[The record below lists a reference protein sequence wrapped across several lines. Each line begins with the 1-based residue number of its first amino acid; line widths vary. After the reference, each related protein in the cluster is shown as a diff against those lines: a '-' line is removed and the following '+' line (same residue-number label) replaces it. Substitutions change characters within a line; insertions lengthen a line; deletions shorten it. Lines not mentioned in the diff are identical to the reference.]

1 MQQVFCNQINRLLHF
16 ASLSRDMSM
25 QKVTQEISN
34 ESSRSQVQLDMK
46 MKCSKGVEGRT
57 YNEHSLHVK
66 EI

>member
-1 MQQVFCNQINRLLHF
+1 
-16 ASLSRDMSM
+16 M

-46 MKCSKGVEGRT
+46 MKCSKGVEEGT
-57 YNEHSLHVK
+57 YGEHSHNVK